1 MRYARAVPSDEVD
14 FPRLRVLRICS
25 VFEPPDAA
33 LVGRGVRFD
42 PVGGMQSHTGQLTR
56 ALAALGT
63 RHDVVTHRPP
73 GAARKERLGE
83 SVTIHRFGLPV
94 PWGRQLYCATAAVAA
109 WARSSQVDLVHAHV
123 GEDLA
128 VLPMAL
134 WASRSARVPLVV
146 TVHCSLRY
154 TFRGCGPRGLLLAR
168 VGGGI
173 QTAICRR
180 ADAVISLTSR
190 LAGRLAADGVPRE
203 RVHVIPSGVT
213 AAAFAGRAPDPFPA
227 SGRPRVVYVGR
238 LAAQKQAETLVE
250 AAARMRTTGVQVI
263 IVGDGVGRPAVEAAI
278 QRHGVGDR
286 VRITG
291 FKPHRD
297 IPAVLRHADV
307 FCLPSRYEEL
317 GSALLEAMQA
327 GLPIVASDTGGVR
340 EAVGTAARLV
350 TPGDPGAFA
359 HAIDGLLTQ
368 RDEAARLARLGRDRM
383 RRFDWEQL
391 APQVLGVYRLA
402 MAGPAEAPAPQ
413 GRRAQL
419 GWPRARQ

>member
-1 MRYARAVPSDEVD
+1 MRYASAVPHEEVGS
-14 FPRLRVLRICS
+14 PRLRVLRICS

-56 ALAALGT
+56 ALGALGT
-63 RHDVVTHRPP
+63 EHEVVTHRPP
-73 GAARKERLGE
+73 GAARRERLGDE
-83 SVTIHRFGLPV
+83 VTLHRFGLPV
-94 PWGRQLYCATAAVAA
+94 PWGRQLYCGTAAVAA
-109 WARSSQVDLVHAHV
+109 RARASRVDLVHAHV

-128 VLPMAL
+128 VLPIAL
-134 WASRSARVPLVV
+134 SASRSARVPLVV
-146 TVHCSLRY
+146 TVHCSLRH
-154 TFRGCGPRGLLLAR
+154 TFAGYGPRAVLLAR
-168 VGGGI
+168 VGGDI

-180 ADAVISLTSR
+180 ADAVITLTSL

-213 AAAFAGRAPDPFPA
+213 VAAFTGRAPDPFPA
-227 SGRPRVVYVGR
+227 LGRPRVVYVAR
-238 LAAQKQAETLVE
+238 LARQKQVETLVE
-250 AAARMRTTGVQVI
+250 AAAGMRTPGVHVI
-263 IVGDGVGRPAVEAAI
+263 IVGDGPGRPAVEAAI

-291 FKPHRD
+291 FKPHRN

-327 GLPIVASDTGGVR
+327 GLPIVASDTGGIR
-340 EAVGTAARLV
+340 EAVGAAARLV
-350 TPGDPGAFA
+350 TSGDAGAFA
-359 HAIDGLLTQ
+359 RAIDGLLTQ
-368 RDEAARLARLGRDRM
+368 RDEAARLARLGRDRV

-391 APQVLGVYRLA
+391 APQVLRVYRLA
-402 MAGPAEAPAPQ
+402 MARPAEAPGPPGKRVRL
-413 GRRAQL
+413 GR
-419 GWPRARQ
+419 PRARR